1 MGLFPELHGRRLYS
15 WGNFICGLSFMMYGY
30 DAGILGGLFLHP
42 PFIDALGLADA
53 SQYTIPMIAS
63 AYSLAG
69 CITSV
74 IMAMFSFR
82 LGRRR
87 TILLGN
93 AAACIGTVL
102 QAASYSVAQII
113 VGRICTGFAIGCI
126 SSAVPIYIAETGI
139 EAGDRG
145 PANAFNA
152 MMLIGG
158 VPIAYWIDYGFTKM
172 YNQAS
177 WRVPIALQAVFFVVG
192 GGCMY
197 LLPDTPRWYYA
208 VNRIEEGDAA
218 LVRLVDAPLDD
229 EKVQAIKQEILL
241 SIQSERE
248 ANASLHWKLFLTL
261 GVVDHSPL
269 KIVRRLSTCF
279 WLPFI
284 REWMGSGL
292 MATYS
297 SIILSK
303 TGASPSL
310 ISLLSGIQNIVFFLG
325 CVPIYF
331 TMERTGRRITL
342 LMGAVA
348 MTVLLVV
355 FIALVAI
362 EPQTQPMLWAA
373 IAILWLYL
381 FTMGYAYQGV
391 VWLYCAE
398 IPPLAY
404 RHIGGAATSTG
415 EWLGT
420 FLNVFVGPIGFDNVG
435 WRYWF
440 WVLSGNLTAIVFVCF
455 LCPETGGRTLEQID
469 YLFAPEVSNPKDGW
483 AAAETVEI
491 KEANTTEIRE

>member
-1 MGLFPELHGRRLYS
+1 MGLLSGLRGRRLYR

-42 PFIDALGLADA
+42 PFIETLSLANA

-69 CITSV
+69 CVTSV
-74 IMAMFSFR
+74 IMALFSFR

-93 AAACIGTVL
+93 FAALIGTVL
-102 QAASYSVAQII
+102 QAAAYSVGQII

-139 EAGDRG
+139 DAGDRG

-208 VNRIEEGDAA
+208 VNRMDEGDEA
-218 LVRLVDAPLDD
+218 LVRLVDGDGVADV
-229 EKVQAIKQEILL
+229 KVQTIKREILL
-241 SIQSERE
+241 SIQSELE
-248 ANASLHWKLFLTL
+248 ANASLRWTQFLTL

-269 KIVRRLSTCF
+269 KIVRRLNICF
-279 WLPFI
+279 WLPFV

-297 SIILSK
+297 SIILAK

-331 TMERTGRRITL
+331 TMERTGRRPTL
-342 LMGAVA
+342 LWGAIT
-348 MTVLLVV
+348 MTVLLVI
-355 FIALVAI
+355 FIVLVAI
-362 EPQTQPMLWAA
+362 PQTPPILWAA

-381 FTMGYAYQGV
+381 FAMGYAYQGV

-398 IPPLAY
+398 IPPLEY

-440 WVLSGNLTAIVFVCF
+440 WVLAGNLTAIAFVYF

-469 YLFAPEVSNPKDGW
+469 YLFAPEAVNAKEKW
-483 AAAETVEI
+483 AEAGET
-491 KEANTTEIRE
+491 KREANTTEVGV